1 MTTQKKRI
9 KHVGI
14 FLKDEDEDDEEE
26 EKEEEPII
34 MGRGAR
40 NTVLDNR
47 TRISTGKLVLRG
59 RLWDK
64 EKVAL

>member
-1 MTTQKKRI
+1 
-9 KHVGI
+9 
-14 FLKDEDEDDEEE
+14 
-26 EKEEEPII
+26 

-40 NTVLDNR
+40 NTVLDNRTRVSIWLLMGWGARKAVLDNR

>member
-47 TRISTGKLVLRG
+47 TRVSI
-59 RLWDK
+59 
-64 EKVAL
+64 